1 MAAQS
6 IIEKLKNR
14 DESGMEELLQHY
26 GPLMRYVIRPFL
38 SDERDREEVL
48 QNAALKVWQSIGS
61 FDEEKGSWTSW
72 LTAVARNAALDKARA
87 ENRRAAGGLPEDAV
101 DTGPTPEEAALRKE
115 RQEALLRALDTL
127 SSRDRIL
134 FYRKYYYRQPTAQ
147 IAAELGATER
157 SVEGRLYRIRQK
169 LKELLKGEMS

>member
-1 MAAQS
+1 MAARD

-38 SDERDREEVL
+38 SDEREREEVL
-48 QNAALKVWQSIGS
+48 QNAALKVWQSIGRL
-61 FDEEKGSWTSW
+61 DAEKGSWTSW
-72 LTAVARNAALDKARA
+72 LTAVARNAALDMARA
-87 ENRRAAGGLPEDAV
+87 EKRRETDALPEDAH
-101 DTGPTPEEAALRKE
+101 DPAPTPEETALRKE
-115 RQEALLRALDTL
+115 RQEALLRALETL
-127 SSRDRIL
+127 SSGDRVL

>member
-1 MAAQS
+1 MAARD

-38 SDERDREEVL
+38 SDERDREEAL
-48 QNAALKVWQSIGS
+48 QTAALKVWQSIS
-61 FDEEKGSWTSW
+61 RFDAEKGSWTSW
-72 LTAVARNAALDKARA
+72 LTAVARNAALDMARA
-87 ENRRAAGGLPEDAV
+87 EKRREAGELPEDAH
-101 DTGPTPEEAALRKE
+101 DPAPTPEETALRKE
-115 RQEALLRALDTL
+115 RQEALLRALETL
-127 SSRDRIL
+127 SSGDRVL

-157 SVEGRLYRIRQK
+157 SVEGRLYRIRQQ

>member
-1 MAAQS
+1 MAARD

-38 SDERDREEVL
+38 SDERDREEAL
-48 QNAALKVWQSIGS
+48 QTAALKVWQSIGR
-61 FDEEKGSWTSW
+61 FDAEKGSWTSW
-72 LTAVARNAALDKARA
+72 LTAVVRNAALDMARA
-87 ENRRAAGGLPEDAV
+87 EKRREAGELPEDAH
-101 DTGPTPEEAALRKE
+101 DPAPTPEETALRKE
-115 RQEALLRALDTL
+115 RQEALLRALETL
-127 SSRDRIL
+127 SSRDRVL
-134 FYRKYYYRQPTAQ
+134 FYRKYYYHQPTAQ

-169 LKELLKGEMS
+169 LKDLLKGEMS